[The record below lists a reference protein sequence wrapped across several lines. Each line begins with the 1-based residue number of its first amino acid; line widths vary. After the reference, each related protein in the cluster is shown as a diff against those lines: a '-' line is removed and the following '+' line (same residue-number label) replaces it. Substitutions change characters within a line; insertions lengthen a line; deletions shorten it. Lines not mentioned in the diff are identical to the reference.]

1 MSDQKSIWKKE
12 LKLRKQPA
20 DTPAETP
27 ASLPEQRS
35 GSIWK
40 KEIGFR
46 KGSKQNGSK
55 QNGQEPESIGDE
67 ATGRKASKKELR
79 MRRAIPAKRP
89 APETDLDSAPLP
101 VEPEV
106 VLEESPTAADTFATV
121 DPAYVPF
128 EPEGEA
134 VASWRP
140 IEAEP
145 ESGFTGAL
153 KPEDVETPLPSE
165 HVPGGYESVPWQRTS
180 SDLPVVPGLEDN
192 GVSADHTE
200 VFESHA
206 KFEAG
211 EHDADSFELE
221 ESPTP
226 ADTFTTADPAYVSF
240 EPEGEAV
247 ASWRPTEAEPE
258 SGFAR
263 ALTPEEFEPSL
274 PSEHVDAGYESVPWR
289 QTASDLPF
297 APGLEDTGVN
307 SDSLAEQ
314 TEDGM
319 FYAESAFDADEA
331 GEPEIAS
338 NRIEERWLHPIES
351 AEVESSFSDASTIP
365 DDVETTPLSGQVA
378 GGYEFAPWQEIA
390 DADDHSD
397 EGAGSVQPASL
408 GFPYTEPEPTA
419 EFATSPEGSFEQ
431 ELGLGE
437 PAEFPRAA
445 RGYDEA
451 AQREESWSYA
461 ELDEVNEPQAA
472 PDLTTFDPSEA
483 SEEPALELGDED
495 SSTTAV
501 WSFESGNVAP
511 ERALIE
517 AIEHPLDESM
527 LFPAPALG
535 ADEAGETHVDP
546 DESQAPADHS
556 LAAATEAS
564 VVALAA
570 AAEVAEAASAPDVL
584 ESESAEAKP
593 KKQKKSRF
601 GRDVGAPPKADGEA
615 RANQI
620 VGVRTGSSQI
630 VAAVVR
636 NTPGAHELTQLV
648 SAPLERGI
656 IVAGEVREP
665 EALARE
671 LKSLFSTHKLPR
683 KGIRLGIASSRVGV
697 RTLEVPAIEDAKL
710 LENAIRFRAQEVLPI
725 PLNDAILDHIVLGET
740 TLEEGPG
747 LRILVAFAHRE
758 LIDRY
763 VEAFKAAR
771 LKVAAIDFEAF
782 ALLRAVANPLNGDG
796 VPSDRATVAVA
807 VGQERTIFAVAE
819 GDVCDF
825 TRVLEWGGGSLTVAI
840 ARELNL
846 TPSQAEPVKRT
857 LTLAGEIETDLT
869 SDQVDTAREAMRK
882 ELQLLAREIL
892 ASLQF
897 YQSRP
902 GSLAI
907 GEILLT
913 GGGAEVPGLPE
924 ELQSR
929 LGVPVRV
936 IDPLEHVRAGKK
948 AKVLHEHGASAIAI
962 GLGMEA

>member
-1 MSDQKSIWKKE
+1 M
-12 LKLRKQPA
+12 L
-20 DTPAETP
+20 
-27 ASLPEQRS
+27 
-35 GSIWK
+35 
-40 KEIGFR
+40 
-46 KGSKQNGSK
+46 
-55 QNGQEPESIGDE
+55 
-67 ATGRKASKKELR
+67 
-79 MRRAIPAKRP
+79 
-89 APETDLDSAPLP
+89 
-101 VEPEV
+101 V
-106 VLEESPTAADTFATV
+106 
-121 DPAYVPF
+121 
-128 EPEGEA
+128 
-134 VASWRP
+134 
-140 IEAEP
+140 
-145 ESGFTGAL
+145 
-153 KPEDVETPLPSE
+153 
-165 HVPGGYESVPWQRTS
+165 
-180 SDLPVVPGLEDN
+180 
-192 GVSADHTE
+192 
-200 VFESHA
+200 
-206 KFEAG
+206 
-211 EHDADSFELE
+211 
-221 ESPTP
+221 
-226 ADTFTTADPAYVSF
+226 
-240 EPEGEAV
+240 
-247 ASWRPTEAEPE
+247 
-258 SGFAR
+258 
-263 ALTPEEFEPSL
+263 
-274 PSEHVDAGYESVPWR
+274 
-289 QTASDLPF
+289 
-297 APGLEDTGVN
+297 
-307 SDSLAEQ
+307 
-314 TEDGM
+314 
-319 FYAESAFDADEA
+319 AESAFGADEA

-338 NRIEERWLHPIES
+338 NGIEERWLHHTES
-351 AEVESSFSDASTIP
+351 AEVESSLSDASTIP
-365 DDVETTPLSGQVA
+365 DDVETTPLSEQIA

-390 DADDHSD
+390 DSDDHSD
-397 EGAGSVQPASL
+397 DGLGSVQPASL
-408 GFPYTEPEPTA
+408 AFPYTEPEPTA
-419 EFATSPEGSFEQ
+419 ELTTSPERSFEQ
-431 ELGLGE
+431 ELELGE

-451 AQREESWSYA
+451 AQRQQSWSYA
-461 ELDEVNEPQAA
+461 ELDEVNEPQPA
-472 PDLTTFDPSEA
+472 PDLTTSDPSEA
-483 SEEPALELGDED
+483 SEEPPLELGDED

-501 WSFESGNVAP
+501 WSFESANVAP

-517 AIEHPLDESM
+517 AIEDPLDESM

-546 DESQAPADHS
+546 DEAQAPADHS
-556 LAAATEAS
+556 PAAATEAS

-584 ESESAEAKP
+584 ESESADAKP

-601 GRDVGAPPKADGEA
+601 GRDVGAPRKADGEA

-648 SAPLERGI
+648 SAPLDRGI

-665 EALARE
+665 DALARE
-671 LKSLFSTHKLPR
+671 LKSLFSKHNLPR

-740 TLEEGPG
+740 MFDEGPG

-796 VPSDRATVAVA
+796 APGDRATVAVA

-869 SDQVDTAREAMRK
+869 SDQVETAREAMRK

-936 IDPLEHVRAGKK
+936 VDPLEHVRAGKK